1 MDRGTIPRGIRKK
14 LFIGGN
20 AMVKIRVEDTYTNKV
35 FETECDG
42 ALISMHQ
49 RKGNNRV
56 AHSIVI
62 GRFNIKLLKLIR
74 KDIKEISKKAIKGE
88 GIVE

>member
-1 MDRGTIPRGIRKK
+1 
-14 LFIGGN
+14 
-20 AMVKIRVEDTYTNKV
+20 MVKIRVKDTYTNEV

-56 AHSIVI
+56 THSIVI
-62 GRFNIKLLKLIR
+62 GRFNIKLLKFIR
-74 KDIKEISKKAIKGE
+74 KDIKEILKKAFRGE

>member
-1 MDRGTIPRGIRKK
+1 
-14 LFIGGN
+14 
-20 AMVKIRVEDTYTNKV
+20 MVKIRVEDTYTNEV
-35 FETECDG
+35 FETECDS

-74 KDIKEISKKAIKGE
+74 KDIKEILKKAFKGE
-88 GIVE
+88 GRIE